1 MGQRKPAKILP
12 SLVVDGIG
20 NIAPGLRVEHPK
32 FGAGEIEELY
42 ELEDGSNT
50 IRVNFD
56 SFGSKALVP
65 ELANFTRE
73 SQTNMVS
80 SSGSL
85 ISKIKSLFK

>member
-1 MGQRKPAKILP
+1 MGQREPAKIIPNLE
-12 SLVVDGIG
+12 VDGIG
-20 NIAPGLRVEHPK
+20 DVVPGLRVEHPK

-65 ELANFTRE
+65 EYASLSLENKTNAE
-73 SQTNMVS
+73 SF
-80 SSGSL
+80 SGSVY
-85 ISKIKSLFK
+85 SKIKNLFK

>member
-1 MGQRKPAKILP
+1 MGQRKPAKIIHNLE
-12 SLVVDGIG
+12 VDGVG
-20 NIAPGLRVEHPK
+20 DVVLGLRVEHPK

-65 ELANFTRE
+65 EYANLTRE
-73 SQTNMVS
+73 SKANTEFS
-80 SSGSL
+80 SSSVF
-85 ISKIKSLFK
+85 SKIKSLFK